1 MKAYLVTG
9 VAGFIGSTLAERL
22 VRSGYPVIGVDCL
35 ADYYSPEQKMKN
47 LRWLLRQR
55 RFRFYQEDLLNLDA
69 DSLFKEIDGVFH
81 LAGQPGVRSSWGQ
94 NFTGYL
100 HNNVLATQILLECAR
115 KHELRKFVYASS
127 SSVYGNCDGPVLE
140 EQPCQPLSPYGATKM
155 AAEQLCYLY
164 WYNYGVPIVSL
175 RYFSVYGPRQRP
187 DMAFYRFIDALLR
200 DDPIT
205 IYGDG
210 NQTRDFTYIDDV
222 VEATIRAMESD
233 VAGETFNI
241 GGGRSLDLNTVRDIL
256 HQISGLEPHI
266 VYENPFHG
274 DVQSTRANTEK
285 ARRLLGFHPR
295 TCVEE
300 GLLEQYVWQKKEL
313 NP

>member
-35 ADYYSPEQKMKN
+35 TDYYSPERKVKN
-47 LRWLLRQR
+47 LRWLLHQR
-55 RFRFYQEDLLNLDA
+55 HFRFHREDLLKLDP
-69 DSLFKEIDGVFH
+69 DPLLKEVEGVFH

-94 NFTGYL
+94 DFTGYL
-100 HNNVLATQILLECAR
+100 HNNILATQTLLESAR

-127 SSVYGNCDGPVLE
+127 SSVYGNCNSSVLE
-140 EQPCQPLSPYGATKM
+140 EQLCQPVSPYGVTKL

-164 WYNYGVPIVSL
+164 WYNYGVPTVSL
-175 RYFSVYGPRQRP
+175 RYFTVYGPRQRP

-210 NQTRDFTYIDDV
+210 NQTRDFTYVDDV

-233 VAGETFNI
+233 VVGETFNI
-241 GGGRSLDLNTVRDIL
+241 GGGRSLDLNTVQDIL
-256 HQISGLEPHI
+256 HQISGLEPHL
-266 VYENPFHG
+266 VYEAPFQG
-274 DVQSTRANTEK
+274 DVQSTLANTEK
-285 ARRLLGFHPR
+285 ARRLLGFYPR
-295 TCVEE
+295 TCIEE
-300 GLLEQYVWQKKEL
+300 GLLEQYLWQK
-313 NP
+313 NDS